1 MRLSLF
7 LFVIAFLNATL
18 GQSSILSDGE
28 RKKLERA
35 ALNHAFAVRAEP
47 EGIGKSG
54 IFRTSYHHNEL
65 KISHSFKAFMYHKG
79 PIPFFEDSALGDIKK
94 SWSKELHELGVQARE
109 KGEFHQIEEELKLA
123 FSHIESIRWSR
134 VGLDSVT
141 TIPSPVRVRGVL
153 IQRLL
158 VALLIAKKWPVEDV
172 DSYRLVNSIILNIA
186 VMSKNQAELRGMFEW
201 CYAFSDKDEK
211 KSFLFWSKTSITPVP
226 GFGQAMMVL
235 YEVARF
241 MGIPPV
247 KINEFFNKLHEKVKE
262 GQMNSD
268 VAKRFM
274 ELYKRC
280 NITDL
285 MTHHLEISHW
295 LATGCSFDDNRP
307 AIANILQRQ
316 LINNVDI

>member
-7 LFVIAFLNATL
+7 LFVIALLSATL
-18 GQSSILSDGE
+18 GQSSTLSDGE

-35 ALNHAFAVRAEP
+35 AKNHAIAVSAER
-47 EGIGKSG
+47 EGVGKSG
-54 IFRTSYHHNEL
+54 IFRTDWHDKDL
-65 KISHSFKAFMYHKG
+65 KIPHSFDAFMYHKG
-79 PIPFFEDSALGDIKK
+79 PIPFFENSALGDIKK
-94 SWSKELHELGVQARE
+94 SWSKELHELGLQARN
-109 KGEFHQIEEELKLA
+109 KGEFHQIEEEIKLA

-158 VALLIAKKWPVEDV
+158 VALSIAKKWPVEDV
-172 DSYRLVNSIILNIA
+172 DSYRLVNHIILNVA

-201 CYAFSDKDEK
+201 CYAFSDSTEK
-211 KSFLFWSKTSITPVP
+211 KSFLFGSKTSITPVP
-226 GFGQAMMVL
+226 GFGLAMMVL

-247 KINEFFNKLHEKVKE
+247 KINEYFNKLHEKVK
-262 GQMNSD
+262 GGRMNSD
-268 VAKRFM
+268 VAKNYM

-280 NITDL
+280 NISDL

-295 LATGCSFDDNRP
+295 LATGCSFNDNRP
-307 AIANILQRQ
+307 AIANILQRP
-316 LINNVDI
+316 L